1 MEELSKLLF
10 ELSNEDRLR
19 ILEVLNESSTKL
31 TPISNKLD
39 LTVQETSRHVARMTK
54 SGLIQKGSDGG
65 FSITPYGQQ
74 LYGLLP
80 SFSFLIEN
88 QEYFMTH
95 TFSGLPRRFINRIG
109 ELVESDLTDN
119 AIVLFQYVD
128 GLIAQA
134 EEYIWIMSDQALSS
148 TFPLL
153 EESLGRGVELKVL
166 LPSSIGVP
174 NLPEEMLPDFS
185 KFRGTLLE
193 PKHLESVTHVVILSE
208 KEAILALPDLENHLD
223 YLGFRISDRIGH
235 QWCYDLFLEFWNQG
249 QPVLFR

>member
-39 LTVQETSRHVARMTK
+39 LTVQETSRHLARMTK
-54 SGLIQKGSDGG
+54 AGLIQKRSDGG

-74 LYGLLP
+74 LYNLLP
-80 SFSFLIEN
+80 SFSFLVEN

-95 TFSGLPRRFINRIG
+95 TFSDLPLRFINRIG
-109 ELVESDLTDN
+109 ELAKSILTDN

-134 EEYIWIMSDQALSS
+134 EEYVWIMSDQALSS

-153 EESLGRGVELKVL
+153 EESLGRGAELKVL
-166 LPSSIGVP
+166 LPSSIGAP
-174 NLPEEMLPDFS
+174 NIPEEMLPDFS

-193 PKHLESVTHVVILSE
+193 PRHLQRVSHVVILSE
-208 KEAILALPDLENHLD
+208 KEAILALPDLEGRLD
-223 YLGFRISDRIGH
+223 YLGFRVSERIGH
-235 QWCYDLFLEFWNQG
+235 RWCHDLFLEFWEQG
-249 QPVLFR
+249 QPVIIR